1 MIVEYTI
8 QGQINSSVQAGDNIY
23 FSLKTL
29 NSSYETSNDF
39 TYSGVVDSIERGLSS
54 SIISVNVDND
64 SNIPGGSDYQ
74 NIDVNDYFL
83 FFSKDSSVNIS
94 RVKGYHA
101 NVTMINDSSKKAELF
116 TVGAEIQKSSK

>member
-8 QGQINSSVQAGDNIY
+8 QGQINSSVQVGDNIY
-23 FSLKTL
+23 FSLKTP
-29 NSSYETSNDF
+29 NSSYETSNSF
-39 TYSGVVDSIERGLSS
+39 TYSGVVDSIEIGLSS

-64 SNIPGGSDYQ
+64 SNIPGGSDYE

-101 NVTMINDSSKKAELF
+101 NVIMINDSSEKAELF

>member
-8 QGQINSSVQAGDNIY
+8 QGQINSSVQVGDNIY
-23 FSLKTL
+23 FSLKTP
-29 NSSYETSNDF
+29 NSSYETSNSF
-39 TYSGVVDSIERGLSS
+39 TYSGVIDSIDIGLSS

-64 SNIPGGSDYQ
+64 SNIPGGSDYE

-101 NVTMINDSSKKAELF
+101 NVIMINDSSEKAELF
-116 TVGAEIQKSSK
+116 TVGAEIQSSSK

>member
-8 QGQINSSVQAGDNIY
+8 QGQINSSVQVGDNIY
-23 FSLKTL
+23 FSLKTP
-29 NSSYETSNDF
+29 NSSYETSNSF
-39 TYSGVVDSIERGLSS
+39 TYSGVVDSIDIGLSS

-64 SNIPGGSDYQ
+64 SNIPGGSDYE

-101 NVTMINDSSKKAELF
+101 NVTMINDSSEKAELF
-116 TVGAEIQKSSK
+116 TVGAEIQSSSK

>member
-23 FSLKTL
+23 FSLKTP
-29 NSSYETSNDF
+29 NSSYETSNSF
-39 TYSGVVDSIERGLSS
+39 TYSGVVDSIEIGLSS
-54 SIISVNVDND
+54 SVISVNVDND

-94 RVKGYHA
+94 RIKGYHA
-101 NVTMINDSSKKAELF
+101 NVTMINDSNEKAELF
-116 TVGAEIQKSSK
+116 TVGAEIQPSSK

>member
-8 QGQINSSVQAGDNIY
+8 QGQINSSVQVGDNIY
-23 FSLKTL
+23 FSLKTP
-29 NSSYETSNDF
+29 NSSYETSNSF
-39 TYSGVVDSIERGLSS
+39 TYSGVIDSIDIGLSS

-64 SNIPGGSDYQ
+64 SNIPGGSDYE

-101 NVTMINDSSKKAELF
+101 NVTMINDSSEKAELF

>member
-8 QGQINSSVQAGDNIY
+8 QGQINSSVQVGDNIY
-23 FSLKTL
+23 FSLKTP
-29 NSSYETSNDF
+29 NSSYETSNSF
-39 TYSGVVDSIERGLSS
+39 TYSGVVDTIEIGLSS

-64 SNIPGGSDYQ
+64 SNIPGGSDYE

-94 RVKGYHA
+94 RIKGYHA
-101 NVTMINDSSKKAELF
+101 NVTMINDSSEKAELF

>member
-8 QGQINSSVQAGDNIY
+8 QGQINSSVQVGDNIY
-23 FSLKTL
+23 FSLKTP

-39 TYSGVVDSIERGLSS
+39 TYSGVVDSIEIGLSS

-64 SNIPGGSDYQ
+64 SNIPGGSDYE

-101 NVTMINDSSKKAELF
+101 NVIMINDSSEKAELF

>member
-8 QGQINSSVQAGDNIY
+8 QGQINSSVQVGDNIY
-23 FSLKTL
+23 FSLKTP
-29 NSSYETSNDF
+29 NSSYETSNSF
-39 TYSGVVDSIERGLSS
+39 TYSGVVGSIEIGLSS

-64 SNIPGGSDYQ
+64 NNIPGGSDYE

-101 NVTMINDSSKKAELF
+101 NVTMVNDSSKKAELF

>member
-8 QGQINSSVQAGDNIY
+8 QGQINSSVQVGDNIY
-23 FSLKTL
+23 FSLKTP

-101 NVTMINDSSKKAELF
+101 NVIMINDSSEKAELF

>member
-8 QGQINSSVQAGDNIY
+8 QGQINSSVQVGDNIY
-23 FSLKTL
+23 FSLKTP
-29 NSSYETSNDF
+29 NSSYETSNSF
-39 TYSGVVDSIERGLSS
+39 TYSGVVDSIDIGLSS

-64 SNIPGGSDYQ
+64 SNIPGGSDYE

-101 NVTMINDSSKKAELF
+101 NVTMINDSSEKAELF

>member
-8 QGQINSSVQAGDNIY
+8 QGQINSSVQVGDNIY
-23 FSLKTL
+23 FSLKTP

-39 TYSGVVDSIERGLSS
+39 TYSGVVDSIEIGLSS

-101 NVTMINDSSKKAELF
+101 NVIMINDSSEKAELF
-116 TVGAEIQKSSK
+116 TVGAEIQPSSK

>member
-8 QGQINSSVQAGDNIY
+8 QGQINSSVQVGDNIY
-23 FSLKTL
+23 FSLKTP
-29 NSSYETSNDF
+29 NSSYETSNSF
-39 TYSGVVDSIERGLSS
+39 TYSGVIDSIDIGLSS

-64 SNIPGGSDYQ
+64 SNIPGGSDYE

-101 NVTMINDSSKKAELF
+101 NVIMINDSSEKAELF